1 MACCEAP
8 SPRILEKNNR
18 LFCGN
23 CKRYLDQPPEPPPDP
38 VVLEPVEEETPE
50 PQETET

>member
-1 MACCEAP
+1 MACCDNP

-23 CKRYLDQPPEPPPDP
+23 CKRYLDQVPPPPPPEERDPLPESPPI
-38 VVLEPVEEETPE
+38 EEETK
-50 PQETET
+50 